1 MISLRLK
8 EDDEN
13 LIREYVKLKNTTVS
27 DFIRN
32 TILEKIED
40 EIDLKAF
47 KEAKA
52 QTTKLYTLD
61 EVEKEL
67 DL

>member
-8 EDDEN
+8 PDDET
-13 LIREYVKLKNTTVS
+13 LIKEYVKLKNITIS

-32 TILEKIED
+32 TVLEKIEN

-47 KEAKA
+47 NEAKA

-67 DL
+67 GL